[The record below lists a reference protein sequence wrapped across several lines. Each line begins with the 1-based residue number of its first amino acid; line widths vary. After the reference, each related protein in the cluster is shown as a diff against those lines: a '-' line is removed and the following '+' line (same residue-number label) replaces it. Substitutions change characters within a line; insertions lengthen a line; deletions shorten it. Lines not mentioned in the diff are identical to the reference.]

1 MKFGSLIV
9 SVVFLTIPLHA
20 ESEGCDGNTTPEIV
34 ACLAKSLKAVDAE
47 LNTEYRKALKIA
59 SDQYHRSTDVQNLRD
74 AERKWIAYRDAI
86 CKAEY
91 GLVGGS
97 TAGPSIQ
104 ISCLIRITKQRI
116 ADLQAEY

>member
-1 MKFGSLIV
+1 MKSGILVV
-9 SVVFLTIPLHA
+9 SAVFLTIPLRA
-20 ESEGCDGNTTPEIV
+20 QSDGCDGNTTPGMV
-34 ACLAKSLKAVDAE
+34 ACLVKSLKAVDAE
-47 LNTEYRKALKIA
+47 LNAEYRRAFKVTK
-59 SDQYHRSTDVQNLRD
+59 DQYRPADVQNLRD

-91 GLVGGS
+91 GLVGGG

-116 ADLQAEY
+116 ADLQADY

>member
-1 MKFGSLIV
+1 MKYGALLV
-9 SVVFLTIPLHA
+9 SAVFLTIPLRA
-20 ESEGCDGNTTPEIV
+20 QSAGCDGNTPEMV

-47 LNTEYRKALKIA
+47 LKAEYQKALKDLK
-59 SDQYHRSTDVQNLRD
+59 DQHKSTDVQNLKD

-91 GLVGGS
+91 GLVGGG

-104 ISCLIRITKQRI
+104 IGCLIRITKQRI
-116 ADLQAEY
+116 SDLEADY

>member
-1 MKFGSLIV
+1 MKLGTLLVALFS
-9 SVVFLTIPLHA
+9 LTIPLHA
-20 ESEGCDGNTTPEIV
+20 QSVGCDGNTPEMV
-34 ACLAKSLKAVDAE
+34 ACLAKSLKAADAE
-47 LNTEYRKALKIA
+47 LNAEGRKALKIA

-91 GLVGGS
+91 GLVGGG

>member
-9 SVVFLTIPLHA
+9 SALLLTIPLHA
-20 ESEGCDGNTTPEIV
+20 QSGGCDGNTPEMV

-47 LNTEYRKALKIA
+47 LNALYQKALKIA
-59 SDQYHRSTDVQNLRD
+59 KDQYKPADAQNLKD

-91 GLVGGS
+91 GLVGGG

-104 ISCLIRITKQRI
+104 IGCLIRITKQRI

>member
-1 MKFGSLIV
+1 M
-9 SVVFLTIPLHA
+9 
-20 ESEGCDGNTTPEIV
+20 V
-34 ACLAKSLKAVDAE
+34 ACLAKSLKAVDAD
-47 LNTEYRKALKIA
+47 LNAEYRKAVKVA
-59 SDQYHRSTDVQNLRD
+59 KDQYKPPDVQNLRD
-74 AERKWIAYRDAI
+74 AERKWMVYRDAI

-91 GLVGGS
+91 GLVGGG

>member
-1 MKFGSLIV
+1 MKFGIFVV
-9 SVVFLTIPLHA
+9 SAVFLTIPLHA
-20 ESEGCDGNTTPEIV
+20 QSDGCDGYTTPEMV
-34 ACLAKSLKAVDAE
+34 ACLAKALKAVDDE
-47 LNTEYRKALKIA
+47 LNAEYRKALKVA
-59 SDQYHRSTDVQNLRD
+59 QDQYKPADVQNLRD

-91 GLVGGS
+91 GLVGGG